1 VFNDLSPVSSTVPL
15 KEQNSSKKNL
25 RANGEIEKI
34 LTLSMTQ
41 EQILRP
47 QQFRA
52 IESGNPFLEL
62 FPHRYDYIRSPHGG
76 IRPSWTT
83 VSTHTL
89 SDRLIEQGAYLYGV
103 RFGATTSYAMID
115 IDRGSAY
122 HPNADPFAINR
133 LTSALETQ
141 LGLID
146 HIAITSSYSGGLHL
160 YFPLSQ
166 PIASWKIAESI
177 ALVVEASGFK
187 VKDGQLEIFPN
198 NRNQHQLLYK
208 AHRLPLQMGSYILNE
223 NFEPI
228 GQSESQFVAQWEF
241 AQRRS
246 GCTEEE
252 CDRALKR
259 LKRNKYALSTKAESF
274 LNDLNA
280 EIETGWTGPGQTNH
294 LLGRIAQRSY
304 IFGHIIHSLDR
315 PLTGRALIEEMV
327 SIAIA
332 LPGYQDYCS
341 HQHEIYDRAA
351 EWANCIENKSKY
363 FPCGFGSASK
373 NSSKDGNSWNQLNAE
388 LARDRIRYAIEALTN
403 QDALKTG
410 ITDRY
415 NQLKS
420 FGIGG
425 ETLYKYLDLWHPEH
439 LNISPSPNKLP
450 NTQKSLVGSA
460 GRDTNNYKGFNDRS
474 APDNPEI
481 ARDIALDKALRDF
494 KSYDRLPAWQ
504 GDRAAEPQPTI
515 PK

>member
-1 VFNDLSPVSSTVPL
+1 MT
-15 KEQNSSKKNL
+15 SKQTL
-25 RANGEIEKI
+25 RTQKFQAVGER
-34 LTLSMTQ
+34 T
-41 EQILRP
+41 
-47 QQFRA
+47 
-52 IESGNPFLEL
+52 PFLEL

-83 VSTHTL
+83 VGTHTL
-89 SDRLIEQGAYLYGV
+89 SDRLINQGAYLYGV
-103 RFGATTSYAMID
+103 RFGAQTAYAMID

-122 HPNADPFAINR
+122 HPNADPLAISR
-133 LTSALETQ
+133 LTTALEVQ

-166 PIASWKIAESI
+166 PIASWKIAEAI
-177 ALVVEASGFK
+177 ALVVEAAGFK

-208 AHRLPLQMGSYILNE
+208 AHRLPLQMGSYILDR
-223 NFEPI
+223 NFEPVS
-228 GQSESQFVAQWEF
+228 QSESQFVGQWKF
-241 AQRRS
+241 AADRS

-252 CDRALKR
+252 CDRAIKR

-280 EIETGWTGPGQTNH
+280 DIEAGWTGEGQTNH
-294 LLGRIAQRSY
+294 LIGRIAQRSY
-304 IFGHIIHSLDR
+304 IFGHIIHGLDH

-327 SIAIA
+327 SVAIT
-332 LPGYQDYCS
+332 LPGYQDYCG
-341 HQHEIYDRAA
+341 HQHEIHDRCK
-351 EWANCIENKSKY
+351 EWADCIENKSKY
-363 FPCGFGSASK
+363 FPCGFGS
-373 NSSKDGNSWNQLNAE
+373 SSKRSESEGNAWNLLNAE

-425 ETLYKYLDLWHPEH
+425 ETLYKYLELWHPEH
-439 LNISPSPNKLP
+439 LNISPSPNKSP
-450 NTQKSLVGSA
+450 NTQRSLVGA
-460 GRDTNNYKGFNDRS
+460 VGRDTNNDKGFSDRS

-481 ARDIALDKALRDF
+481 ARDSAVGKALGNHNG
-494 KSYDRLPAWQ
+494 YDRHPAWTIDR
-504 GDRAAEPQPTI
+504 GDPRR
-515 PK
+515 KRVRSRSV